1 MKKSILKFVCTL
13 LVIALLGFTLLH
25 GVDLGFAQIPSITN
39 TEDGIRLGLDLVG
52 GSIITYQADIEGEM
66 APEELSQNMDVVVDM
81 LRQRLDFQGLF
92 EANVYQ
98 VGEDQVT
105 VEIPSVS
112 DPEEAVQTLGSTAQ
126 LQFLDDDGNVIL
138 EGNEVESATAEY
150 QPIDSTGIR
159 YNIVVLQLTDEGAE
173 KFAEATKK
181 AAQSTD
187 GKNHINITMD
197 GQTISAPQ
205 VGSQYA
211 ETGITGGE
219 VIISGDFTS
228 ESAGQLAN
236 NIAIGQLPFSLKQ
249 VEMRSVGAQLGM
261 DALTSSIQ
269 AGVIGV
275 ILVMLFMLFR
285 YRLCGLVADIALTIY
300 IMIVVLLLA
309 LTGAQLTLPGVA
321 GIILGIGM
329 AVDANVVIFE
339 RIREEVKVGRPIGS
353 AVRKGFS
360 NALSAII
367 DSNVTTIIAAVVLY
381 AFGTGSVRGFALTLG
396 IGVATSL
403 FTAVFVTHKLLDI
416 FADMGIKNQK
426 LYV

>member
-1 MKKSILKFVCTL
+1 MC
-13 LVIALLGFTLLH
+13 
-25 GVDLGFAQIPSITN
+25 
-39 TEDGIRLGLDLVG
+39 IRD
-52 GSIITYQADIEGEM
+52 S
-66 APEELSQNMDVVVDM
+66 
-81 LRQRLDFQGLF
+81 
-92 EANVYQ
+92 YQ

-159 YNIVVLQLTDEGAE
+159 YNIVVLQRTDEGAE

-187 GKNHINITMD
+187 AKNHSNITMD

-219 VIISGDFTS
+219 VIISGDFTA

-249 VEMRSVGAQLGM
+249 VEMRSVGAQLG
-261 DALTSSIQ
+261 LSLIHIWLLPSTSFS
-269 AGVIGV
+269 
-275 ILVMLFMLFR
+275 
-285 YRLCGLVADIALTIY
+285 T
-300 IMIVVLLLA
+300 
-309 LTGAQLTLPGVA
+309 TGA
-321 GIILGIGM
+321 
-329 AVDANVVIFE
+329 
-339 RIREEVKVGRPIGS
+339 
-353 AVRKGFS
+353 
-360 NALSAII
+360 LSMP
-367 DSNVTTIIAAVVLY
+367 T
-381 AFGTGSVRGFALTLG
+381 R
-396 IGVATSL
+396 
-403 FTAVFVTHKLLDI
+403 H
-416 FADMGIKNQK
+416 
-426 LYV
+426 